1 MSSGQRI
8 KKHPQNRTII
18 KNGRII
24 RIDKDSRIKSDLGP
38 YLVKHKRSQ

>member
-38 YLVKHKRSQ
+38 YIVNHKKK

>member
-1 MSSGQRI
+1 MSSGQRT
-8 KKHPQNRTII
+8 KKYPQNRTII

-38 YLVKHKRSQ
+38 YIVKQKKL